1 MLKFLVLDT
10 FTIFNSKPLTAME
23 NKKRNPSVPILIIG
37 TVVFGQ
43 QLTRI
48 HYEHI
53 RTVDYIVLCSSL
65 IFIGVGIY
73 VSYKNMRK

>member
-1 MLKFLVLDT
+1 
-10 FTIFNSKPLTAME
+10 ME
-23 NKKRNPSVPILIIG
+23 NKKRNLSVPILIIG

-48 HYEHI
+48 PYEHI
-53 RTVDYIVLCSSL
+53 RTVDFVVLGSSL

-73 VSYKNMRK
+73 SYYKNLRK